1 MQKWNMELV
10 FWIFVCHVKIIK
22 YFKSGTLIICWALA
36 AIYRTYIWRLQN
48 VTDWP
53 HPPSVSILTQVNHLK
68 TTNLNLQIVVITQST
83 EITNNKTN
91 LSKSQNFTQE
101 MTSLWSLHPLPC
113 FLGKWRHLWTLPKYR
128 WLIASNS
135 DPDSSDPAL
144 CESLTILL

>member
-1 MQKWNMELV
+1 MELV

-22 YFKSGTLIICWALA
+22 YFKGGTLIICWALA

-68 TTNLNLQIVVITQST
+68 TTNLNLQIVVITKST

-91 LSKSQNFTQE
+91 LYKSQNSTQE

-113 FLGKWRHLWTLPKYR
+113 FLCHFFDTPPFPREVTSFVNASLLGKCIHWTL
-128 WLIASNS
+128 
-135 DPDSSDPAL
+135 
-144 CESLTILL
+144 